1 MWSVLLALAIGL
13 VYASLLYL
21 FSRKYSRLLTIL
33 LFVLRTIVVATVVM
47 LFINPYIKQKTY
59 KIEQPIVVVAQDNS
73 ESIILNKDS
82 VFYKTQY
89 PKLVDSIA
97 DVLEKDYDVEI
108 LLFGSD
114 VTDLDRHFE
123 RSRDLSLRKHS
134 PRRINPLFAEANS
147 KKDISISLRSSRN
160 DVFNEQ
166 YTNISEALSSIS
178 RQFYKKNV
186 GAVLLLSDGIVN
198 QGVNPEL
205 NIANYPFPIYAVTL
219 GDTIAYPGMT
229 IKDVKYNKTVPAN
242 MLFPLRVTANATN
255 FKGSDMNVIVKMD
268 GADVENI
275 SVPVTSNRF
284 SKTFDFNI
292 DSGDEGVKNIEIFL
306 TPVETHG
313 RASLQRDAARPVTTT
328 RRVFITVTDK
338 KYRVLCIARA
348 PHPDIAAIKSAL
360 DDHFEFETFYDN
372 DIINGNDVEP
382 RLIASLRDHDLLI
395 LHNSYVR
402 ANDDLPQPTLSI
414 IGSDF
419 ESFNE
424 SQNIV
429 KIGRGAANTN
439 LDVRGRFNN
448 SFGLFTINSDIKN
461 ELISYP
467 PLALP
472 HCEIAFNAHHDD
484 VLLMNIMDLKTPN
497 PLLAFSTDNDGNKHA
512 FLFGTGCWRWK
523 LYEYFHHH
531 NNDGFNELFSK
542 TVKYLLTE
550 KDKELTINHKD
561 SYLNTEQIVLT
572 AELRNPS
579 RELVNEPDLNITITQ
594 NITGTDAINRVSTSA
609 SSYDY
614 VFSKG
619 ENNYNL
625 NIGMLPEGIYN
636 YRAHTSFGGVE
647 YNASG
652 TFTVESLG
660 VEAQDLTADIDRMR
674 SLASQTGGKQYYIT
688 DIQQVINDLKNDE
701 RITSIAREE
710 TRYDDLINL
719 KWLFFSILGLIT
731 IEWVLRKMFGVY

>member
-1 MWSVLLALAIGL
+1 MWSVIFALAIGAI
-13 VYASLLYL
+13 YASLLYL
-21 FSRKYSRLLTIL
+21 FSKKYGRGLTVL
-33 LFVLRTIVVATVVM
+33 LFALRTIVVATVVM

-59 KIEQPIVVVAQDNS
+59 KIEQPIVVIAQDNS

-82 VFYKTQY
+82 VFYKTKY
-89 PKLVDSIA
+89 PKLVDSI
-97 DVLEKDYDVEI
+97 VNLLEKNYDVEE
-108 LLFGSD
+108 LFFGAAVIPSA
-114 VTDLDRHFE
+114 E
-123 RSRDLSLRKHS
+123 GARK
-134 PRRINPLFAEANS
+134 PLFT
-147 KKDISISLRSSRN
+147 
-160 DVFNEQ
+160 EQ
-166 YTNISEALSSIS
+166 FTNISAALSTIQ

-205 NIANYPFPIYAVTL
+205 SIENYPFPIYAVTL
-219 GDTIAYPGMT
+219 GDTVAYPGMT
-229 IKDVKYNKTVPAN
+229 IKEVRYNKTVQAN

-255 FKGSDMNVIVKMD
+255 FKGHDMNVIVKMD

-275 SVPVTSNRF
+275 VVPVTSNRF

-306 TPVETHG
+306 TPNVETFPET
-313 RASLQRDAARPVTTT
+313 SLQRDAARPVTTT

-338 KYRVLCIARA
+338 KYRVLCVAGA
-348 PHPDIAAIKSAL
+348 PHPDIAAVKSAL
-360 DDHFEFETFYDN
+360 DDHFEFEVRYDEN
-372 DIINGNDVEP
+372 VDNWNHYDLVIYHQFA
-382 RLIASLRDHDLLI
+382 RTRHATSLR
-395 LHNSYVR
+395 V
-402 ANDDLPQPTLSI
+402 PTLTI
-414 IGSDF
+414 VGTNTDF
-419 ESFNE
+419 DAFNE
-424 SQNIV
+424 SQDIV

-461 ELISYP
+461 ELKSYP

-484 VLLMNIMDLKTPN
+484 VLLMNIMDLETPN
-497 PLLAFSTDNDGNKHA
+497 PLLAFANDNEGNKHA
-512 FLFGTGCWRWK
+512 FIFGTGCWRWK

-579 RELVNEPDLNITITQ
+579 RELINEPDLQIS
-594 NITGTDAINRVSTSA
+594 INNA
-609 SSYDY
+609 YDY

-660 VEAQDLTADIDRMR
+660 VEAQDLTADVERMR
-674 SLASQTGGKQYYIT
+674 SLATQTGGRHYYIT
-688 DIQQVINDLKNDE
+688 DIQQVISDIENDE
-701 RITSIAREE
+701 SITSIAREE

-719 KWLFFSILGLIT
+719 KWLFFSILALIT
-731 IEWVLRKMFGVY
+731 IEWVLRKVFGVY

>member
-1 MWSVLLALAIGL
+1 MWLVLIALAIGA

-21 FSRKYSRLLTIL
+21 FSKKYGRGLTIL
-33 LFVLRTIVVATVVM
+33 LFALRTVVVATVVM

-59 KIEQPIVVVAQDNS
+59 KIEQPIIVLVQDNS

-82 VFYKTQY
+82 VFYKTKY
-89 PKLVDSIA
+89 PKLIDSIA
-97 DVLEKDYDVEI
+97 EVLEKDYD
-108 LLFGSD
+108 LDTYFFGG
-114 VTDLDRHFE
+114 
-123 RSRDLSLRKHS
+123 
-134 PRRINPLFAEANS
+134 N
-147 KKDISISLRSSRN
+147 
-160 DVFNEQ
+160 
-166 YTNISEALSSIS
+166 YTNISAALTNIS

-205 NIANYPFPIYAVTL
+205 TIENYPFPIYAVTL
-219 GDTIAYPGMT
+219 GDTVAYPGMT
-229 IKDVKYNKTVPAN
+229 IKEVRYNKTVQAN

-255 FKGSDMNVIVKMD
+255 LKGSDMNVVVKMD
-268 GADVENI
+268 GAEVENI
-275 SVPVTSNRF
+275 VVPVTSNRF

-292 DSGDEGVKNIEIFL
+292 DSGDEGTKQIDIIC
-306 TPVETHG
+306 T
-313 RASLQRDAARPVTTT
+313 DAARHVPTS
-328 RRVFITVTDK
+328 RRIFITVTDK
-338 KYRVLCIARA
+338 KYRVLCVAGA

-360 DDHFEFETFYDN
+360 DDHFEFEVRYDDN
-372 DIINGNDVEP
+372 VDDWNRYDLVIYHDIV
-382 RLIASLRDHDLLI
+382 RMRRATSLPSL
-395 LHNSYVR
+395 
-402 ANDDLPQPTLSI
+402 TI
-414 IGSDF
+414 IGARIDF
-419 ESFNE
+419 DAFNE
-424 SQNIV
+424 SQDNV
-429 KIGRGAANTN
+429 KIGRGSANTN

-461 ELISYP
+461 ELRSYP

-484 VLLMNIMDLKTPN
+484 VLLMNIMDLEIPS
-497 PLLAFSTDNDGNKHA
+497 PLLAFANDNDSNKHA

-550 KDKELTINHKD
+550 KDKELTINHKE
-561 SYLNTEQIVLT
+561 SYLNTENISIS

-579 RELVNEPDLNITITQ
+579 RELINDPDLHIS
-594 NITGTDAINRVSTSA
+594 INNA
-609 SSYDY
+609 YDY

-636 YRAHTSFGGVE
+636 YRAQTSFGGVE

-660 VEAQDLTADIDRMR
+660 VEAQDLTADIERMR
-674 SLASQTGGKQYYIT
+674 SLAVQTGGKHYYIT
-688 DIQQVINDLKNDE
+688 DIQQLTKDLQNDE
-701 RITSIAREE
+701 RITSISRQE

-719 KWLFFSILGLIT
+719 KLLFFSILALIT